1 MIVAAKQNLFESP
14 TVFHIGPVPM
24 TETVVV
30 TWGIIAIFTVV
41 ALYVRS
47 RLSATRPGGLQTL
60 VEGLVTWLDGE
71 IDNII
76 GDRPQRY
83 FPLIATLFLFVL
95 TLNLVSNIPFI
106 ESPTGDPATTVAL
119 AIIVFL
125 SVPFYG
131 IASRGVA
138 GYFATYLRPTPF
150 MLPLNII
157 SEVSRTLSLAVRL
170 FGNVMSGGL
179 IVGVLI
185 SIVPLVVPLFM
196 MFLGLITSV
205 VQAYIF
211 PVLAMV
217 YIGGAVRLEKKR
229 AMKHAEETG

>member
-1 MIVAAKQNLFESP
+1 MLAQTKDIFGAP
-14 TVFHIGPVPM
+14 TVFNIGPVPV
-24 TETVVV
+24 TETVWV
-30 TWGIIAIFTVV
+30 TWWLIALFTVL

-47 RLSATRPGGLQTL
+47 RLNAERPGPLQ
-60 VEGLVTWLDGE
+60 VGAEALVTWLDGE
-71 IDNII
+71 IGNII

-83 FPLIATLFLFVL
+83 FPLIATLFIFVL
-95 TLNLVSNIPFI
+95 TLNLISNIPLI
-106 ESPTGDPATTVAL
+106 ESPTGDPATTTAL
-119 AIIVFL
+119 ALIVFF

-131 IASRGVA
+131 IATKGIG
-138 GYFATYLRPTPF
+138 GYLMTYLRPTPF

-157 SEVSRTLSLAVRL
+157 GELSRTLSLAVRL
-170 FGNVMSGGL
+170 FGNIMSGGL

-217 YIGGAVRLEKKR
+217 YIGGAVRLEQKR
-229 AMKHAEETG
+229 AMKHAVENG

>member
-1 MIVAAKQNLFESP
+1 MILAKQNLFESP
-14 TVFHIGPVPM
+14 TVFHIGPVPI
-24 TETVVV
+24 TATVVV
-30 TWGIIAIFTVV
+30 TWGIIAIFAVV

-47 RLSATRPGGLQTL
+47 RLSAARPRGLQL
-60 VEGLVTWLDGE
+60 AIEGLVTWLDGE
-71 IDNII
+71 ISNII

-95 TLNLVSNIPFI
+95 TLNLVSNLPGVK
-106 ESPTGDPATTVAL
+106 SPTGDPATTTAL

-131 IASRGVA
+131 IAAKGVG
-138 GYFATYLRPTPF
+138 GYFMNYLKPTPF

-157 SEVSRTLSLAVRL
+157 GELSRTLSLAVRL

-229 AMKHAEETG
+229 ALKHAEETA

>member
-1 MIVAAKQNLFESP
+1 MIAAAKNLFKAP
-14 TVFHIGPVPM
+14 TVFEIGPVPI
-24 TETVVV
+24 TETVWV
-30 TWGIIAIFTVV
+30 TWWLIALLTVA
-41 ALYVRS
+41 ALYIRS
-47 RLSATRPGGLQTL
+47 RLSAKRPSGLQL
-60 VEGLVTWLDGE
+60 ALEGLVTWLDNE
-71 IDNII
+71 IRNIV
-76 GDRPQRY
+76 GDRPGRY

-95 TLNLVSNIPFI
+95 ALNLVSNIPVV

-119 AIIVFL
+119 ALIVFL

-131 IASRGVA
+131 IAVKGVG
-138 GYFATYLRPTPF
+138 GYFMNYLRPTPF

-157 SEVSRTLSLAVRL
+157 GEVSRTLSLAVRL
-170 FGNVMSGGL
+170 FGNIMSGGL
-179 IVGVLI
+179 IVGVLV

-217 YIGGAVRLEKKR
+217 YIGGAVRLEQKR
-229 AMKHAEETG
+229 AMKLAKESV

>member
-1 MIVAAKQNLFESP
+1 MMIVAKQSMFEAP
-14 TVFHIGPVPM
+14 TIFNIGPVPV
-24 TETVVV
+24 TETVWV
-30 TWGIIAIFTVV
+30 TWGIIAILTIV

-47 RLSATRPGGLQTL
+47 RLSATRPGGLQL
-60 VEGLVTWLDGE
+60 GLEGLITWLDGE

-83 FPLIATLFLFVL
+83 FPLIATLFIFVL
-95 TLNLVSNIPFI
+95 TLNLVSNIPLI
-106 ESPTGDPATTVAL
+106 KSPTGDPATTVAL

-131 IASRGVA
+131 IATKGVG
-138 GYFATYLRPTPF
+138 GYLMNYLKPTPF
-150 MLPLNII
+150 MLPLNLI
-157 SEVSRTLSLAVRL
+157 SEISRTLSLAVRL
-170 FGNVMSGGL
+170 FGNIMSGGL

-185 SIVPLVVPLFM
+185 SIVPLIVPLFM

-217 YIGGAVRLEKKR
+217 YIGGAVRLEQKR
-229 AMKHAEETG
+229 AMKHAVENG

>member
-1 MIVAAKQNLFESP
+1 MIAATRNLFETP
-14 TVFHIGPVPM
+14 TVFTIGPVPVTM
-24 TETVVV
+24 TVVV
-30 TWGIIAIFTVV
+30 TWGVMAALAVV
-41 ALYVRS
+41 ALIVRS
-47 RLSATRPGGLQTL
+47 RLSARRPGALQIGA
-60 VEGLVTWLDGE
+60 EALVTWLDNE
-71 IDNII
+71 IRNII
-76 GDRPQRY
+76 GGRPERY
-83 FPLIATLFLFVL
+83 FPLIATLFIFVL
-95 TLNLVSNIPFI
+95 TLNLVSNLPVV
-106 ESPTGDPATTVAL
+106 ESPTGDPATTTAL

-131 IASRGVA
+131 IATKGV
-138 GYFATYLRPTPF
+138 GRYLMTYLKPTPF

-157 SEVSRTLSLAVRL
+157 GELSRTLSLAVRL
-170 FGNVMSGGL
+170 FGNIMSGGL

-217 YIGGAVRLEKKR
+217 YIGGAVRLEQRR
-229 AMKHAEETG
+229 AMKHAEENA

>member
-1 MIVAAKQNLFESP
+1 MIAVSKNLFETP
-14 TVFHIGPVPM
+14 TVFTIGPVPI
-24 TETVVV
+24 TVTVVV
-30 TWGIIAIFTVV
+30 TWAMIAGLAVV
-41 ALYVRS
+41 ALIVRG
-47 RLSATRPGGLQTL
+47 RLSARRPGPLQIGS
-60 VEGLVTWLDGE
+60 EALVTWLDTE
-71 IDNII
+71 IRNII
-76 GDRPQRY
+76 GDRPERY
-83 FPLIATLFLFVL
+83 FPLIATLFIFVL
-95 TLNLVSNIPFI
+95 MLNLVSNLPGIK
-106 ESPTGDPATTVAL
+106 SPTGDPATTVAL
-119 AIIVFL
+119 AVIVFL

-131 IASRGVA
+131 IATKGV
-138 GYFATYLRPTPF
+138 GRYFMTYLRPTPF

-157 SEVSRTLSLAVRL
+157 GEISRTLSLAVRL

-217 YIGGAVRLEKKR
+217 YIGGAVRLEQKR
-229 AMKHAEETG
+229 AMKHAEETA